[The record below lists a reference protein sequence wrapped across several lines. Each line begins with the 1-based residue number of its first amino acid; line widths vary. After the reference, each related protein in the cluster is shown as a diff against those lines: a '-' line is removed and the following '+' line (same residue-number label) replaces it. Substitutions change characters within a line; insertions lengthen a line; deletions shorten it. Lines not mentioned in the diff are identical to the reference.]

1 MCRASRSAA
10 RRRQSG
16 QALVLVILMF
26 VVLIGAVGLSI
37 DIGVAVSH
45 QRTDQ
50 SVADSAALAAA
61 DRLSNGQTIAVATSA
76 ATSVATLAG
85 VPSGNL
91 TMNYLDGSRN
101 PTTNRLAVVWIQ
113 AKVAESVPTFFFRA
127 IGVATANVAALAEV
141 KYPKRCALCLLDLNA
156 APALDISSSGGLTVT
171 GDCLQVNSSA
181 GSSVAL
187 TSGGGINAPCTNLVG
202 GVSGNPALITPAAN
216 SGVAPVPDPLAKL
229 PYPTGGPACGGGIY
243 PGDTNTVI
251 NPGCYTE
258 WALGGL
264 GNLYLNP
271 GTYVLAGPPG
281 VSVSSTGGI
290 KNCTVAPCPAG
301 VSAGGVTL
309 FFTCTGYNPL
319 TSPAAGP
326 ICPCPTTYGA
336 DLVVSSNGGIN
347 ITAPT
352 SGTYQGVA
360 IFFDRCNNGRI
371 ALTANGGV
379 PVTGAIY
386 AKASPAYVTANGNLT
401 VAGLFIT
408 ATMQISASGN
418 VKVAYD
424 PTDPAQQVQAS
435 WLNWGSVRL
444 YT

>member
-1 MCRASRSAA
+1 
-10 RRRQSG
+10 
-16 QALVLVILMF
+16 MF

-50 SVADSAALAAA
+50 GAADSAALAAA
-61 DRLSNGQTIAVATSA
+61 DRLSNGQSLAAATSA
-76 ATSVATLAG
+76 AQSVASLAG
-85 VPSGNL
+85 VPTGNL
-91 TMNYLDGSRN
+91 TVNYLDASRN
-101 PTTNRLAVVWIQ
+101 PTAVRASVVYVQ
-113 AKVAESVPTFFFRA
+113 AKVQEVVPTFFFRA
-127 IGVATANVAALAEV
+127 IGVATANVGALAEV
-141 KYPKRCALCLLDLNA
+141 KWPKKCALCLLDPSA
-156 APALDISSSGGLTVT
+156 SPALDISSSGGLSVT
-171 GDCLQVNSSA
+171 GDCLQVNSNS

-187 TSGGGINAPCTNLVG
+187 TSGGGITAPCTNLVG
-202 GVSGNPALITPAAN
+202 GVTGNPALITPAAN
-216 SGVAPVPDPLAKL
+216 TGVPPVPDPLAKM
-229 PYPTGGPACGGGIY
+229 PYPTGGPACSGGVY

-251 NPGCYTE
+251 SPGCYTE

-290 KNCTVAPCPAG
+290 KNCAVGSGPCPAG
-301 VSAGGVTL
+301 VTAGGVTL
-309 FFTCTGYNPL
+309 FFTCSNYNPG

-336 DLVVSSNGGIN
+336 DLVVSSNGGIQ

-360 IFFDRCNNGRI
+360 IFFDRCNSGRI

-379 PVTGAIY
+379 PVLGAVY
-386 AKASPAYVTANGNLT
+386 AKASPAYITANGNLT

-408 ATMQISASGN
+408 ATMQISANGN
-418 VKVAYD
+418 VTIAYD
-424 PTDPAQQVQAS
+424 PTNPAQAVQANWLS
-435 WLNWGSVRL
+435 WGNVRL
-444 YT
+444 IT